1 VSISLYLKQ
10 LPLIGDTYQLVDEGC
25 IPGAAFRNLDYA
37 ETDTFFASDIDY
49 NLKMIAF
56 DAQTSGG
63 LLISVMQSSEESLIS
78 ELKST
83 GSLTATKIG
92 EVFPYHDKSLF
103 LE

>member
-1 VSISLYLKQ
+1 V
-10 LPLIGDTYQLVDEGC
+10 PLIGDTYLLVDEGC

-37 ETDTFFASDIDY
+37 EADTFFASEIDY

-63 LLISVMQSSEESLIS
+63 LLISVSQRSEESLVS

-83 GSLTATKIG
+83 GLLTATKIG
-92 EVFPYHDKSLF
+92 EVSGYNGKSLF